1 MSYPTEAKQLVVD
14 EAAAVGIL
22 QHLDKNELQN
32 LLDDSDKLDSLIQDL
47 QQVKN
52 IQTDREMMLARN
64 KSMADFN
71 LSLQNRLEN
80 LKSEVAR
87 GYEDANKLKI
97 DLAQDKSK
105 IDSHPN
111 RLLPDTALALLQ
123 TAAAS
128 SEESSEQ
135 FAEQFCD
142 NKISVDSFL
151 ENYLP
156 VRTVAHLRQVK
167 VKKMRELMNSGLSR
181 TVAPN
186 PPSINSY
193 SCPTGLSNLPYP
205 TGNFSMPPPAM
216 YPR

>member
-1 MSYPTEAKQLVVD
+1 MSYSSEAKQLVVD
-14 EAAAVGIL
+14 EAAAIGIL

-32 LLDDSDKLDSLIQDL
+32 LLEDSDKLDSLIQDL

-123 TAAAS
+123 SAAAS

-167 VKKMRELMNSGLSR
+167 VKKMRELMNSGLSS
-181 TVAPN
+181 TVAPK
-186 PPSINSY
+186 PPSTNSY

-205 TGNFSMPPPAM
+205 TGNFSMPQPAM

>member
-1 MSYPTEAKQLVVD
+1 MSYSSEAKQLVVD
-14 EAAAVGIL
+14 EAAAIGIL

-47 QQVKN
+47 QQVKS
-52 IQTDREMMLARN
+52 IQTDREMLLARN

-71 LSLQNRLEN
+71 LSVQNRLET
-80 LKSEVAR
+80 LKNEVAR

-156 VRTVAHLRQVK
+156 VRTVTHLRQVK

-181 TVAPN
+181 TAALN
-186 PPSINSY
+186 PPSSNSY

-205 TGNFSMPPPAM
+205 SGNFAMPQPTM
-216 YPR
+216 FPR

>member
-186 PPSINSY
+186 PPP
-193 SCPTGLSNLPYP
+193 PTVKS
-205 TGNFSMPPPAM
+205 NFSE
-216 YPR
+216 